1 MMANLVNLQGFDKQ
15 LAEAQRLAQKFEKS
29 LNADLERKNWNVK
42 QKTDLWDLQEAI
54 FALTSALVHLAH
66 NNRDGRG

>member
-54 FALTSALVHLAH
+54 IALTSALVHLAH